1 MAEIRE
7 DVLSNR
13 HLKVLQKILEAVADR
28 WYSIGEALKIAKSK
42 LDEYESSNLDN
53 SKEGEFSFLHTF
65 TLGSFKEG

>member
-13 HLKVLQKILEAVADR
+13 HLKVLQKILESVADR

-42 LDEYESSNLDN
+42 LDEYESSNLTTAR
-53 SKEGEFSFLHTF
+53 K
-65 TLGSFKEG
+65 GSLASYILLP